1 MLSVQRSK
9 NPFLGF
15 PGGSDGKES
24 FSNEQYQRKQNK
36 VTQSGTYF
44 QSEDAQWNGEET
56 TVMLQTLLQDLNQTL
71 KHEFAT
77 IIYGKAIY

>member
-1 MLSVQRSK
+1 MKSI
-9 NPFLGF
+9 
-15 PGGSDGKES
+15 KES
-24 FSNEQYQRKQNK
+24 KISDSKWHLL
-36 VTQSGTYF
+36 
-44 QSEDAQWNGEET
+44 QSEGAQWNGEET

>member
-44 QSEDAQWNGEET
+44 S
-56 TVMLQTLLQDLNQTL
+56 L
-71 KHEFAT
+71 KVPNEMV
-77 IIYGKAIY
+77 KKQL